1 MTASIQQRVYKCTQT
16 IHKKVGLNE
25 SGTPEVALRIRI
37 TAAPDLDAF
46 AEYDVQRFRVGDV
59 YEVPVRLGTLLII
72 AGYAVSAA
80 GVALPAAQ
88 AADFSST
95 RGRPRKK

>member
-1 MTASIQQRVYKCTQT
+1 LTENR
-16 IHKKVGLNE
+16 
-25 SGTPEVALRIRI
+25 TPEIALRIRI
-37 TAAPDLDAF
+37 VAPPDLDTF

-59 YEVPVRLGTLLII
+59 YEVPVRLATLLII

-80 GVALPAAQ
+80 GVGIPAAE

-95 RGRPRKK
+95 KVRPKKKP

>member
-1 MTASIQQRVYKCTQT
+1 MTENR
-16 IHKKVGLNE
+16 
-25 SGTPEVALRIRI
+25 TPEIALRIRI
-37 TAAPDLDAF
+37 TAAPDLDLF

-59 YEVPVRLGTLLII
+59 YEVPVRLASLLII

-80 GVALPAAQ
+80 GVVLPAAE

-95 RGRPRKK
+95 RNPRPKRKS

>member
-1 MTASIQQRVYKCTQT
+1 M
-16 IHKKVGLNE
+16 
-25 SGTPEVALRIRI
+25 
-37 TAAPDLDAF
+37 F

-59 YEVPVRLGTLLII
+59 YEVPVRLATLLII

-80 GVALPAAQ
+80 GVVHPAAE

-95 RGRPRKK
+95 KNPRPTKRQS